1 MFDKKII
8 KAIYANVVSH
18 DDLRPVLNGIHF
30 EESRCYGTDGGI
42 LVIYNVGS
50 KELADKTILQNGEPV
65 DGRYPNVDSVIP
77 KEREEYPHRIDL
89 RELHAACVY
98 HQKKADA
105 NENDRILI
113 AHKGFYVRTLYR
125 LLNVFLAAGQLSKAV
140 MFKSDPSRATVIES
154 KSLTAII
161 MPVLVDGEI
170 ESGVDSEREEG
181 ESQFVSYENFIN
193 DYAFN
198 HWRKPEPKG
207 DMDWIK

>member
-1 MFDKKII
+1 MLDKKII

-30 EESRCYGTDGGI
+30 EEGRCYGTDGKV
-42 LVIYNVGS
+42 LVIYGVGS

-77 KEREEYPHRIDL
+77 AEREEYPHRIDL

-98 HQKKADA
+98 HQNKEDA

-113 AHKGFYVRTLYR
+113 AHKGFYVRTLYK
-125 LLNVFLAAGQLSKAV
+125 LLNVFLAAGQLNKAV
-140 MFKSDPSRATVIES
+140 MYKSEPSRATVIES
-154 KSLTAII
+154 KSITAII
-161 MPVLVDGEI
+161 MPVHVDGE
-170 ESGVDSEREEG
+170 SDVDSEREEG
-181 ESQFVSYENFIN
+181 ESQIVSYENFIN

-198 HWRKPEPKG
+198 HWRKPEQKS

>member
-1 MFDKKII
+1 MLDKKII

-18 DDLRPVLNGIHF
+18 DELRPVLNGIHF
-30 EESRCYGTDGGI
+30 EEGRCYGTDGKV
-42 LVIYNVGS
+42 LVIYGVGS

-77 KEREEYPHRIDL
+77 AEREEYPHRIDL

-98 HQKKADA
+98 HQKKEDA

-113 AHKGFYVRTLYR
+113 AHKGFYVRTLYK
-125 LLNVFLAAGQLSKAV
+125 LLNVFLAAGQLNKAV
-140 MFKSDPSRATVIES
+140 MYKSEPSRATVIES
-154 KSLTAII
+154 KSITAII
-161 MPVLVDGEI
+161 MPVHVDGE
-170 ESGVDSEREEG
+170 SDVDSEREEG
-181 ESQFVSYENFIN
+181 ESQIVSYENFIN

-198 HWRKPEPKG
+198 HWRKPEQKS